1 MLSLLDRVQAFSDGV
16 AKLCII
22 LNLMGLRLADCASRL
37 VLRNVLYQSIVLLS
51 NLFASTACECLV
63 NWQKKVPHSSQ
74 AVKLVKEVRGL
85 SECILHTPYSLGIRS
100 VRMEFNRI
108 R

>member
-1 MLSLLDRVQAFSDGV
+1 MPLITILFKSQKLGSMLSLLDRVQAFSDGV

-22 LNLMGLRLADCASRL
+22 LNSMGLRLADCASRL

-63 NWQKKVPHSSQ
+63 NWQKKSP
-74 AVKLVKEVRGL
+74 
-85 SECILHTPYSLGIRS
+85 ILPKR
-100 VRMEFNRI
+100 
-108 R
+108 